1 MPGDEK
7 LSELD
12 LVPDQDINEELLFYV
27 AVPNPDRMNPDFSG
41 NPYVSHKMTLRQLK
55 TWLDSQPP

>member
-12 LVPDQDINEELLFYV
+12 LIADTDIEESAWFYV
-27 AVPNPDRMNPDFSG
+27 VVPNPDRTNPDFSG
-41 NPYVSHKMTLRQLK
+41 NPYVSKKMTLRQLK
-55 TWLDSQPP
+55 TWLDSQ